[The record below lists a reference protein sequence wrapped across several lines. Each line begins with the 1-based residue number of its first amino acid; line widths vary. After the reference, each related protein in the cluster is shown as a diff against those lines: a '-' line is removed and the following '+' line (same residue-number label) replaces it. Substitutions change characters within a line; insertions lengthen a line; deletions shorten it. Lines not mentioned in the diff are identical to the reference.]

1 MQRPSAVVQG
11 WAASGAARA
20 VPSTESGHSPSEIFR
35 LFTSENLW
43 SCKRDHVC
51 AGTEQF
57 WTVTQDLEAK
67 HGELQ
72 SLRATK
78 LEQQGVINRLRL
90 QLGFSGAQHNATAA
104 GKSQGCGQLNCH
116 LPPLS

>member
-1 MQRPSAVVQG
+1 M
-11 WAASGAARA
+11 
-20 VPSTESGHSPSEIFR
+20 
-35 LFTSENLW
+35 W

-57 WTVTQDLEAK
+57 LDCHPGPGGQACE
-67 HGELQ
+67 ELQ